1 MGTPR
6 VIALFSAACILTA
19 GISLASKPSAAPS
32 VILDSS
38 EIPELEPWGRAAANT
53 MEEWYPRI
61 AKLLYSEGYEP
72 PEKIYL
78 KINNPG
84 KGVAGT
90 AGNRIGIAASW
101 IKKEPGH
108 GVLIHELVH
117 VVQDYR
123 GGGVGWLT
131 EGIADYIRWG
141 LYEKKPLEWFP
152 VPRDPAKD
160 YHQSY
165 RVSAGF
171 LYWLKTDRSPGMVK
185 KLNAALREKRYSPDI
200 FKKETGTDL
209 NALWAEYREARKKT

>member
-1 MGTPR
+1 MRTPWA
-6 VIALFSAACILTA
+6 ISMFSAVCILTA
-19 GISLASKPSAAPS
+19 GVASASPPL

-53 MEEWYPRI
+53 MEAWYPRI
-61 AKLLYSEGYEP
+61 AKMLYSKGYEP
-72 PEKIYL
+72 PKKIHL

-101 IKKEPGH
+101 IKREPGH

-131 EGIADYIRWG
+131 EGIADCIRWG
-141 LYEKKPLEWFP
+141 LYEKKPMEWFP

-160 YHQSY
+160 YHQGY
-165 RVSAGF
+165 RVAAGF
-171 LYWLKTDRSPGMVK
+171 LYWLETSRSPGMIK
-185 KLNAALREKRYSPDI
+185 KLNAASRAKRYSPDI
-200 FKKETGTDL
+200 FKKETGTELD
-209 NALWAEYREARKKT
+209 ALWTEYKTFRGNPTP

>member
-1 MGTPR
+1 MNNLR
-6 VIALFSAACILTA
+6 AILLFSIAVLTA
-19 GISLASKPSAAPS
+19 GIATASTPS

-38 EIPELEPWGRAAANT
+38 EIPELELWGKAAANT
-53 MEEWYPRI
+53 MEAWYPRI
-61 AKLLYSEGYEP
+61 AKLLYSKGYEP
-72 PEKIYL
+72 PKEIYL

-165 RVSAGF
+165 RVAAGF
-171 LYWLKTDRSPGMVK
+171 LYWLETSRSPGVVK
-185 KLNAALREKRYSPDI
+185 ILNAASREKRYSPDL